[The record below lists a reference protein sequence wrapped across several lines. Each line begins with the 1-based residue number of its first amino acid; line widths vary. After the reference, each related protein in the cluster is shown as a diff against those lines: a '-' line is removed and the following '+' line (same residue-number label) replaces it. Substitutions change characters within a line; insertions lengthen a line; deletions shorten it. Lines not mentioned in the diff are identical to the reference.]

1 MNVIQ
6 KTINTIDNFQRRHR
20 FPGFVYAVI
29 KKYGDD
35 DTGYQAALLTYYG
48 FLSLFPLL
56 LVITTLTSAV
66 TDSHSELQKAV
77 TDGVTDYFPVLGN
90 QLSSHVTTL
99 HQSGPALIVGILL
112 TLYGAR
118 GVADAFRRGINHVW
132 ATPRDKLEGFPKAP
146 LKSLAIILIGGLGLL
161 LASVVA
167 GVAAAAGHGIEFR
180 ALSLCLNFIVLFGL
194 FLFLIKFSLPN
205 HVAVKDIRLGAI
217 TAAVGLLVLQTF
229 GGYILTRELKNLD
242 ALYSYFALSLGL
254 LFWIYLQA
262 QVLYYS
268 AQIAIVH
275 SQKLWPRSLTGEPT
289 AADKKLD
296 KRIPKVA

>member
-1 MNVIQ
+1 MNFIQ
-6 KTINTIDNFQRRHR
+6 KTVHGLDRWQRRYR
-20 FPGFVYAVI
+20 VPAFIYAVI

-56 LVITTLTSAV
+56 LVATTLTSAV
-66 TDSHSELQKAV
+66 SGHPELQKAV
-77 TDGVTDYFPVLGN
+77 TEGVTDYFPVLGN
-90 QLSSHVTTL
+90 QLSGHITTL
-99 HQSGPALIVGILL
+99 HKSGPALIIGILI

-132 ATPRDKLEGFPKAP
+132 GTPRNKLEGFPKTI
-146 LKSLAIILIGGLGLL
+146 LKSLSVMLVGGLGLL
-161 LASVVA
+161 GASIIA
-167 GVAAAAGHGIEFR
+167 GVAAAAGHGFEFR
-180 ALSLCLNFIVLFGL
+180 ALSLLLNLTVLFWL

-205 HVAVKDIRLGAI
+205 HVSIKDIRIGAI
-217 TAAVGLLVLQTF
+217 TAAIGLLILQTF

-268 AQIAIVH
+268 AQVAVVH
-275 SQKLWPRSLTGEPT
+275 SQKLWPRSLTGAQT
-289 AADKKLD
+289 AADKLLAE
-296 KRIPKVA
+296 RIPTRS